1 MMEKVLYGNPEI
13 VELNEKELEL
23 ALNEIIQGIEKIDL
37 DAAKGMQARL
47 DGKIKPVR
55 SLGVLEDIAVQLA
68 GVQRTANPEIK
79 GKALLL
85 MAGDHHVVEEGVS
98 AAPQEVTAQLYYSYL
113 SGGGGINVL
122 TNHAGAKLIC
132 TNIGIACPLNPPELM
147 ANHIKSGADNIAKG
161 PAMTREEALKAL
173 LTGAKRASETIE
185 SGVNILATGE
195 VGIGNTT
202 PSAALIS
209 VITGCSVEEAT
220 GSGTGLK
227 NDALIRKHEIIKKAI
242 KINNPDPNDA
252 IDILAK
258 VGGLEIAAIVGAI
271 LGAAKQGVP
280 TILDGII
287 SSAAALVAA
296 KLNPLVIDYLITS
309 HSSEEKGELVALKHM
324 GLEPRLFMN
333 MRLGEGTG
341 AALMFP
347 MVEAALKVADEM
359 ATFNT
364 AGVTTG
370 DF

>member
-1 MMEKVLYGNPEI
+1 MEKVLYGNPGI
-13 VELNEKELEL
+13 SELNEKELEL
-23 ALNEIIQGIEKIDL
+23 ALNKIIQGIEKIDL
-37 DAAKGMQARL
+37 DAVKGMQERL
-47 DGKIKPVR
+47 DGKIKPLR

-68 GVQRTANPEIK
+68 GVQRTTHPQVK
-79 GKALLL
+79 GKAILL

-122 TNHAGAKLIC
+122 ANHAGAKLVC
-132 TNIGIACPLNPPELM
+132 TDLGIACQLNPPDLM
-147 ANHIKSGADNIAKG
+147 RNRIKNGSDNIAKG
-161 PAMTREEALKAL
+161 PAMTREEALRAL
-173 LTGAKRASETIE
+173 LTGAKIASETIE
-185 SGVNILATGE
+185 SGANILATGE

-227 NDALIRKHEIIKKAI
+227 NEALIHKHKIIKQAI

-252 IDILAK
+252 IDILTK
-258 VGGLEIAAIVGAI
+258 VGGVEIAAIVGAI
-271 LGAAKQGVP
+271 LEAAKQGVP

-296 KLNPLVIDYLITS
+296 KLNPLVIDYMITS
-309 HSSEEKGELVALKHM
+309 HSSEEKGELVALKHL
-324 GLEPRLFMN
+324 GLEPRLFFN

-359 ATFNT
+359 ATFDT